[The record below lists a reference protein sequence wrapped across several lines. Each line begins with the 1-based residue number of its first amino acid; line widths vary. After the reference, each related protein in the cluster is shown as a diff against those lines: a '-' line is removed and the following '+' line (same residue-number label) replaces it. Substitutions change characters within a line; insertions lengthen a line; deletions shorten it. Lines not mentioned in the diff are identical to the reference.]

1 MKKIIVFFLFLMW
14 PTAVWGRNVNYDVTD
29 VYIDATILTNGD
41 LQVKELIVLDG
52 TFNGYERD
60 LVYRNRNL
68 KSNETIDFSQDAIY
82 NASGIEDVSV
92 AAKTITDEQIDFSLM
107 DSSFLVLD
115 KNYYEDDAVNGEYVE
130 RSIQDGKSY
139 KMYYAAD
146 DEQVAFFLQ
155 YTLTDVVVLHED
167 VAEIYWTF
175 VGENFDDTIENLQI
189 QVHLPQEDS
198 SNLFRIW
205 THGDLTATV
214 NFVDRQS
221 FLTSVLRV
229 PRNTAIDVRST
240 FDKGLMDASL
250 VTKQSGVSAL
260 DGILEVEEK
269 RANDANILRETTARN
284 LRIMQIVCVL
294 FLVFVL
300 AWWIYVYFRFDKEY
314 KSTFRSKYNREFID
328 DYNVEVIDYLMN
340 GNITE
345 NAMSAS
351 ILNLIYKKN
360 IQVEEMTDDKKSK
373 KKKKEYV
380 FTLLNRDGVNDTEDV
395 LLDFLF
401 ETVGKDNKFTT
412 KDLQQYA
419 SASKTFSHFQKS
431 YTNWKTC
438 VKKDGER
445 QNFYE
450 QNGLPI
456 VSSIFILLIAV
467 FILFLANYL
476 GVDSFLIIVVLTIS
490 IVFLIYSLLIK
501 KRTKKGNEDYVRW
514 LAFKRFLEDFGRFDI
529 KELPEIKLWERYLV
543 YATIFGLADQV
554 EKAMN
559 VKIAE
564 FSPDMVGAY
573 YPTWVDFHIAHMVSS
588 SVHHSIASNYT
599 AISNSAIAS
608 STHSSGSGFG
618 GGGSLGGGFG
628 GGGGG
633 GRGF

>member
-1 MKKIIVFFLFLMW
+1 M
-14 PTAVWGRNVNYDVTD
+14 AVWGRNVNYDVTD
-29 VYIDATILTNGD
+29 MYIDATILTNGD

-198 SNLFRIW
+198 SDLFRIW

-300 AWWIYVYFRFDKEY
+300 AWWVYVYFRFDKEY

-419 SASKTFSHFQKS
+419 SAPKTFSQFQKS
-431 YTNWKTC
+431 YTNWKAC

-450 QNGLPI
+450 QNGLTI
-456 VSSIFILLIAV
+456 VSSIFI
-467 FILFLANYL
+467 
-476 GVDSFLIIVVLTIS
+476 
-490 IVFLIYSLLIK
+490 
-501 KRTKKGNEDYVRW
+501 
-514 LAFKRFLEDFGRFDI
+514 
-529 KELPEIKLWERYLV
+529 
-543 YATIFGLADQV
+543 
-554 EKAMN
+554 
-559 VKIAE
+559 
-564 FSPDMVGAY
+564 
-573 YPTWVDFHIAHMVSS
+573 
-588 SVHHSIASNYT
+588 
-599 AISNSAIAS
+599 
-608 STHSSGSGFG
+608 
-618 GGGSLGGGFG
+618 
-628 GGGGG
+628 
-633 GRGF
+633 